1 MEGIWS
7 DSKVLEAF
15 FSLLRAGLWNTV
27 PDRTSLFPL
36 SSKQWEVIY
45 KTAVNQTV
53 VAVVYDGILNLPEA
67 LFPPESQLLKWVV
80 YTDRIE
86 SASKS
91 ADRVVIELT
100 EYFTDAGLHPIVL
113 KGQGVA
119 QLYDRP
125 NHRECGDIDLYF
137 LTVKERQQAEA
148 LLKAKGVD
156 FIYNPDNSIS
166 YSWEGI
172 QIEQH
177 DHILD
182 ILSPLRKAGVKKI
195 VEECGFDSVS
205 LCNGKSFKAPS
216 KLLNLL
222 LLNLHAMKHA
232 FGLGIGLRQICDIAM
247 AYRAAYQL
255 ASPPMVKD
263 LYKRSCIWRWAQ
275 IVHPML
281 IDRIGLPAKMLPFEG
296 PIRKYDDL
304 FAIIMEGG
312 NFGHH
317 SSDVE
322 GRLTSGRGAVWR
334 RKLATMGAF
343 LKRMSFSLRLAPGE
357 ACWNVIDLVLGQ
369 IRKKLK

>member
-1 MEGIWS
+1 MEGIWT
-7 DSKVLEAF
+7 DSKVLDAF

-27 PDRTSLFPL
+27 PDRTSIFPL
-36 SSKQWEVIY
+36 SSEQWEAIY

-53 VAVVYDGILNLPEA
+53 VAIVYDGIMNLPEA

-80 YTDRIE
+80 STDRIE
-86 SASKS
+86 SASKN
-91 ADRVVIELT
+91 ADSVVLELT
-100 EYFTDAGLHPIVL
+100 ELFTDAGLHPIVL

-137 LTVKERQQAEA
+137 PTVVERQRAET
-148 LLKAKGVD
+148 LLKVKGVD
-156 FIYNPDNSIS
+156 FTHNPDNSIS
-166 YSWEGI
+166 YSWRGI

-182 ILSPLRKAGVKKI
+182 IVSPFRKAEAKKI

-205 LCNGKSFKAPS
+205 LGDGKSFNAPS
-216 KLLNLL
+216 KILNLI

-247 AYRAAYQL
+247 AYRDSYEVS
-255 ASPPMVKD
+255 SPRMLED

-281 IDRIGLPAKMLPFEG
+281 IDRIGLPAEMLPFEA
-296 PIRKYDDL
+296 PFRKYDDL

-312 NFGHH
+312 NFGQH
-317 SSDVE
+317 SSNFE
-322 GRLTSGRGAVWR
+322 GRLYTGSGAVWR
-334 RKLATMGAF
+334 RKMATMGAF
-343 LKRMSFSLRLAPGE
+343 LKRMSFSMRLAPGE

-369 IRKKLK
+369 VRKKLK